1 MATIFNPID
10 KTIADQIDVR
20 QGIMAGTITNQHA
33 RNTYLNKACVVKL
46 IPLVKDTS
54 LQPTNYNDFIFDNF
68 TLKDNFFNSRDFK
81 YNDKV
86 EKPFIQNIEITS
98 RSGNN
103 YGATRTG
110 KLTLIIPTK
119 NQFNLIERYFRIGTA
134 FLLEWGWGTYVDN
147 TNSVNTI
154 QRVDDLYYKENEVN
168 ETALENAIL
177 TQREFNQGNYDGGI
191 FYITNFT
198 TNIQNNATDYYY
210 ELTINMVSK
219 GDILNSL
226 EPNTPLV
233 IDPDS
238 ENSTS
243 IDDKIKNNPLIK
255 YLDNLEKGIANPENP
270 LTTSEEVPRTGTT
283 TSGEIEGTTQTG
295 TIIVPN
301 DTTNNLRRIP
311 DSLKDFTPNNN
322 FITIR
327 LSKPLPGGDPYAVY
341 VTAFTDQKFNG
352 GTKEESISYVK
363 LRFILNLLSAL
374 VENSSEYVE
383 QNQTYGLPLYYCTL
397 EPSTPNPTFYKWKWE
412 PYNHFA
418 SFNPE
423 RVVLPHYLLRDLVTV
438 SSIKNFLSKE
448 KDTNDRFKIGGILIR
463 TKFLIDEISNLIKDN
478 KFSFNNILDLIL
490 REINQWTDNELNLIK
505 YDVDGTN
512 KYSVVSLKSTDLI
525 GEILPELKLYGKGS
539 IVEQVDIDTVISNEL
554 SSQVAIMM
562 NGSTNY
568 KIDPMATSLLKF
580 NTGIKSRLK
589 RSEVTPN
596 RRNPGGYLGAIK
608 TIHERNHKFLSEQP
622 IDVPPYQD
630 SLDQFR
636 KFKQDYSDAIVE
648 NSAYDGIQGTPLF
661 PIKIR
666 TTLPGISGIVI
677 GNKLKIEDVRLPDIY
692 TSNKV
697 YYVVTNQQSKIE
709 NRYWQTFLDLSP
721 QINTDVKG
729 KSTQD
734 TSDPNVVQTS
744 QIPPVKIELLLDAI
758 KNIESPGY
766 EFLQGT
772 LGLGPKW
779 KPKGEIPNTSGFVP
793 GTNVPLSS
801 DSGWR
806 TFPLYSGGTR
816 PSSPEKRARGPY
828 QMRPAAFVDAMREL
842 KYPENEIAKVAKNT
856 STDPG
861 KPKWE
866 WAYPS
871 KFESIIDTIGSTTS
885 RANARALAKAYI
897 ERYQKQLQ
905 PDERTYLRL
914 LSIYY
919 LGSSAASNTLRTRNK
934 TGFLDQAEEQDK
946 NGSYTK
952 YLTDGR
958 TLLQNAGVPNN
969 ELNDPF
975 IQKNILPSLS
985 LLT

>member
-1 MATIFNPID
+1 MATIFNPINPP
-10 KTIADQIDVR
+10 IADQIDVR
-20 QGIMAGTITNQHA
+20 QKIMAGTITNQHA

-46 IPLVKDTS
+46 VPLVKDTS

-134 FLLEWGWGTYVDN
+134 FLLEWGWGNYVDKN
-147 TNSVNTI
+147 GNDFKVEKIKWIDERSYINQDVI
-154 QRVDDLYYKENEVN
+154 DDVI
-168 ETALENAIL
+168 LEDTIL
-177 TQREFNQGNYDGGI
+177 TQRENNKGNYDGGI

-198 TNIQNNATDYYY
+198 TNIQNNTTDYYY

-226 EPNTPLV
+226 EPNSPPV

-238 ENSTS
+238 ESSTS
-243 IDDKIKNNPLIK
+243 IDDKIKNNLLIK
-255 YLDNLEKGIANPENP
+255 YLDNLEKGISNNEITNLLNPENN
-270 LTTSEEVPRTGTT
+270 TQTRTT
-283 TSGEIEGTTQTG
+283 TSGEVEGTTQTE

-311 DSLKDFTPNNN
+311 DLLKDFTPKNN
-322 FITIR
+322 FIIIR
-327 LSKPLPGGDPYAVY
+327 TLKPLPGGDPYDVY
-341 VTAFTDQKFNG
+341 YTAFTDQKFNG

-383 QNQTYGLPLYYCTL
+383 QDQTYGLPLYYCTL
-397 EPSTPNPTFYKWKWE
+397 EPNTPNPTFYRWKWE

-423 RVVLPHYLLRDLVTV
+423 RIVLPHYLLRDPITV
-438 SSIKNFLSKE
+438 SSIQRFLSNE
-448 KDTNDRFKIGGILIR
+448 RNSADRFKIGGILVR

-490 REINQWTDNELNLIK
+490 REINQWTDSELNLIK
-505 YDVDGTN
+505 YDIDGTN
-512 KYSVVSLKSTDLI
+512 RYTVTSLKSTDDLNENI
-525 GEILPELKLYGKGS
+525 FPKLKLYGTGS

-589 RSEVTPN
+589 RSGVTPDIRSPQN
-596 RRNPGGYLGAIK
+596 YLEAISV
-608 TIHERNHKFLSEQP
+608 IHERNHSFLSGNSET
-622 IDVPPYQD
+622 IPPYQD

-648 NSAYDGIQGTPLF
+648 NAAYDGIQSTPLF

-666 TTLPGISGIVI
+666 TTLPGISGITI

-692 TSNKV
+692 TSNNV

-721 QINTDVKG
+721 QINTDVKRL
-729 KSTQD
+729 STQD
-734 TSDPNVVQTS
+734 KPNPNVENAV
-744 QIPPVKIELLLDAI
+744 VKDVDLELLLDAI
-758 KNIESPGY
+758 KIRESGNVTF
-766 EFLQGT
+766 ENGV
-772 LGLGPKW
+772 GPKW
-779 KPKGEIPNTSGFVP
+779 SLGIGIFK
-793 GTNVPLSS
+793 
-801 DSGWR
+801 
-806 TFPLYSGGTR
+806 FPLYSNEKYKDGTDV
-816 PSSPEKRARGPY
+816 PAKFKARGPY
-828 QMRPAAFVDAMREL
+828 QLKPIAYADAFRFLIGAGDSPSKDNQFKNVAQ
-842 KYPENEIAKVAKNT
+842 KV
-856 STDPG
+856 G
-861 KPKWE
+861 RQWE
-866 WAYPS
+866 WTNPDI
-871 KFESIIDTIGSTTS
+871 FNDTIDVIKGGNF
-885 RANARALAKAYI
+885 NARGLARAYI
-897 ERYQKQLQ
+897 KKYQQVLVERGI
-905 PDERTYLRL
+905 PATYLRL
-914 LSIYY
+914 LSLYKLGPSA
-919 LGSSAASNTLRTRNK
+919 LGSNVFIREATEDREYPNYI
-934 TGFLDQAEEQDK
+934 K
-946 NGSYTK
+946 NGRADLK
-952 YLTDGR
+952 RL
-958 TLLQNAGVPNN
+958 GVDPT
-969 ELNDPF
+969 ELYDDF